1 MKKKSIISLF
11 TLVLSALVLTTSC
24 EDMLTPDMDRY
35 ASKDEFGKD
44 TVYSAL
50 GILRS
55 IQRVAERTVILD
67 AGRSDLVTGGT
78 YTTDSVNDI
87 MNFNNPEDGS
97 SALCNVAD
105 YYHIV
110 NSCNFYLANVD
121 TTIVKNNVKIMQ
133 REWAQVQA
141 MRAWA
146 YIQLVRNY
154 GEVPFVTTT
163 VSSTDEAASAM
174 ANAPKV
180 NAANLAD
187 LLAENGLTRAY
198 ELQRQFGIPDYG
210 SFNNGV
216 GSYSSTWNFFPVELV
231 LADAYLMSENYPEAA
246 RYYYEFFIYDCDD
259 LPGFRTEDH
268 KAGYTSR
275 GENEIY
281 VHDGSY
287 RQIFTNNFSAR
298 CDRITTVTGASAGS
312 IGQVLTRQQN
322 LTGFNTRISGTSISV
337 TPDEQYMQMMPSEQ
351 LVSLCKAQ
359 RYNAFEMSGGVALMR
374 EAEGGDGR
382 LGAIAPIMEL
392 NNGTRTR
399 MIAKWAPVDGNNIRP
414 DDIVRRSPIMNYQI
428 PLYRNSIIALRYAE
442 AVNRMGF
449 PELAFGVLKD
459 GLAKENFPT
468 FQEDGLI
475 WHYSGDVIIIPRYD
489 GEEFLRND
497 TIRNFKIAQIIYDED
512 NYGTLSFDE
521 DETKIIYGDIHVGM
535 TIPEHPYL
543 LADGTPYE
551 GPTLEDI
558 PADIRSQKLGRVEY
572 LGRPESFNGGM
583 YYLSLEEVKA
593 MRDYPFLSFSE
604 YEWRYGNEIT
614 EKNIALGLHAR
625 GCGFTGGVYDTVY
638 TYARQVAE
646 KIAED
651 YARKNNL
658 TYAQQ
663 QDYAKTLYDGT
674 KLLVTDKEA
683 IQNAVENIIV
693 DELALETAFEGNRY
707 GDLIRIAGHKNAA
720 GYDGTDWF
728 AWKIARRNQK
738 YTDDASKVDA
748 TLKAKLLNPK
758 NWYLSLP
765 K

>member
-35 ASKDEFGKD
+35 ATKDEFGKD

-78 YTTDSVNDI
+78 YTTDSVSDI
-87 MNFNNPEDGS
+87 MDFNNPEDGS

-110 NSCNFYLANVD
+110 NSCNFYLANAD
-121 TTIVKNNVKIMQ
+121 TTIVKNSVKIMQ

-163 VSSTDEAASAM
+163 INTTDEAAYAM

-198 ELQRQFGIPDYG
+198 ELQRQFGIPYYG

-216 GSYSSTWNFFPVELV
+216 GTYSSVLNFFPVEVV

-246 RYYYEFFIYDCDD
+246 RYYYEFFLYDCDQVPALHNED
-259 LPGFRTEDH
+259 FR
-268 KAGYTSR
+268 AGYTER
-275 GENEIY
+275 NGETPF

-287 RQIFTNNFSAR
+287 RRIFSESLSSRADAVTN
-298 CDRITTVTGASAGS
+298 VTSASAHS
-312 IGQVLTRQQN
+312 IGQVLTRLQN
-322 LTGFNTRISGTSISV
+322 LTGFKSQISGTSIKL
-337 TPDEQYMQMMPSEQ
+337 TRDDQYMQMMPSDQ
-351 LVSLCKAQ
+351 FVSLCQAQ
-359 RYNAFEMSGGVALMR
+359 RYNIFKMDGGVATMK

-382 LGAIAPIMEL
+382 LGAVAPLVEL
-392 NNGTRTR
+392 SDGTRSRIIT
-399 MIAKWAPVDGNNIRP
+399 KWAPGGDNNIRP
-414 DDIVRRSPIMNYQI
+414 EAVVRGNGEMNYQI
-428 PLYRNSIIALRYAE
+428 PLYRNSVIALRYAE

-449 PELAFGVLKD
+449 PGLAFGVLKD
-459 GLAKENFPT
+459 GLAYDN
-468 FQEDGLI
+468 
-475 WHYSGDVIIIPRYD
+475 IPRYIETTRMSFPTKTFDIIDKETGELLRVDTVYCAVVGKIVQD
-489 GEEFLRND
+489 GSTYSVNFESD
-497 TIRNFKIAQIIYDED
+497 TTIV
-512 NYGTLSFDE
+512 
-521 DETKIIYGDIHVGM
+521 YGDIHIGDVFPQHPHDSMPGM
-535 TIPEHPYL
+535 S
-543 LADGTPYE
+543 LADMPKE
-551 GPTLEDI
+551 VVDTLVN
-558 PADIRSQKLGRVEY
+558 VELLLDPSAY
-572 LGRPESFNGGM
+572 SGGM
-583 YYLSLEEVKA
+583 SHLTLDEVKR
-593 MRDYPFLSFSE
+593 MKEFDYLDFFKTKFMVGE
-604 YEWRYGNEIT
+604 VTDNYRNFGV
-614 EKNIALGLHAR
+614 HAR
-625 GCGFTGGVYDTVY
+625 GCGDCAGIYDTVY

-658 TYAQQ
+658 TYTQQ
-663 QDYAKTLYDGT
+663 QEYAKTLYDGT
-674 KLLVTDKEA
+674 KLLVTDQEA

-707 GDLIRIAGHKNAA
+707 GDLIRIAGHKNKA
-720 GYDGTDWF
+720 GLDGTDWF

-738 YTDDASKVDA
+738 FTDDASKVDA
-748 TLKAKLLNPK
+748 TLKAKLLNTK